1 MLCMG
6 VFCFLDGAFGI
17 FDGAFGIWDGAFG
30 IWDGAFGIWRWPNT
44 QLPSLIASST
54 R

>member
-44 QLPSLIASST
+44 RLPSLIASST